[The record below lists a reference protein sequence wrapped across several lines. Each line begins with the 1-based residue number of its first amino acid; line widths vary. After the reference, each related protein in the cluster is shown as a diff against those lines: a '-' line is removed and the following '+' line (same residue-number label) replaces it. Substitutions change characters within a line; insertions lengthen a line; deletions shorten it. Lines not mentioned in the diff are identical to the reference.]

1 MQTMNSD
8 LKQLI
13 RLQAIDLAIQEL
25 RVRIDRFPGISKALD
40 EKLKTA
46 QAGLESVRDRA
57 KTNQGTR
64 KKLEGEISSAES
76 KISKYRDQMMSVKTN
91 DEYRALQHEIDH
103 AQNGIRKIEDE
114 ILNLMMEAESSQ
126 SDIKAAELHLKEDQ
140 QKVDQERKQLA
151 EENQRDLGALESYLK
166 ERKEIEASI
175 SSDLLPRYE
184 RVRKARGG
192 IAVAAARNEV
202 CEICQVR
209 IRPQVFQEI
218 RRNDQIIWCD
228 ACQRI
233 LYNPENLD
241 HPFEVA

>member
-1 MQTMNSD
+1 MNSD

-13 RLQAIDLAIQEL
+13 RLQTIDLAIQEL
-25 RVRIDRFPGISKALD
+25 RARIDRFPGISKALD
-40 EKLKTA
+40 EKLRSA
-46 QAGLESVRDRA
+46 QAGIESA
-57 KTNQGTR
+57 KEKTKTNQGNR

-103 AQNGIRKIEDE
+103 AQNAIRKTEDD
-114 ILNLMMEAESSQ
+114 ILNLMLEAESSQ
-126 SDIKAAELHLKEDQ
+126 SDIKAAESRLKEDQ
-140 QKVDQERKQLA
+140 QKVDHERKQLTD
-151 EENQRDLGALESYLK
+151 ENHRDLSALESYLK

-175 SSDLLPRYE
+175 SSELLPRYE

-209 IRPQVFQEI
+209 IRPQVYQEI
-218 RRNDQIIWCD
+218 RSNDQIIACD

>member
-1 MQTMNSD
+1 MNQD

-13 RLQAIDLAIQEL
+13 RLQSIDLAVQEL
-25 RVRIDRFPGISKALD
+25 RTRIDRFPGISKALD
-40 EKLKTA
+40 EQLRSA
-46 QAGLESVRDRA
+46 QAGLEGAKERA
-57 KTNQGTR
+57 KNNQGNR
-64 KKLEGEISSAES
+64 KKLESEIGTIES
-76 KISKYRDQMMSVKTN
+76 KISKYRDQMMAVKTN
-91 DEYRALQHEIDH
+91 EEYRALQHEIEH
-103 AQNGIRKIEDE
+103 SQSAIRKIEDE
-114 ILNLMMEAESSQ
+114 ILNLMVEAESSQ
-126 SDIKAAELHLKEDQ
+126 TEIKAAEVRLREDQ
-140 QKVDQERKQLA
+140 QKVDQDRKQLT
-151 EENQRDLGALESYLK
+151 EVNQRDLSALESYLK
-166 ERKEIEASI
+166 ERKEIESSI
-175 SSDLLPRYE
+175 SADLVPRYE

-218 RRNDQIIWCD
+218 RRNDQIIACD